1 MCVCFG
7 HVSPL
12 ACLHSFSRPPV
23 IFFLLLLYA
32 SCEARVVTSGCSPPH
47 VTNVSPVRTSSPVQT
62 CAVKFSH
69 SSPKHSQLRQHQPAQ
84 KTTTAHLSFLTFHP
98 QRKKWREKRGGA
110 AVFAGGVEKQ
120 RGRFPPWGCGCSV
133 MSSWRHGDRVGAL
146 CAQDKG
152 ECIQHFLSFIE

>member
-23 IFFLLLLYA
+23 IFFLLLLYV
-32 SCEARVVTSGCSPPH
+32 SCKARIVTSGCSPPH

-62 CAVKFSH
+62 CAIKFSH
-69 SSPKHSQLRQHQPAQ
+69 SSPKHSQLRQHQPAP
-84 KTTTAHLSFLTFHP
+84 KRTPTAHLSFLTFHP
-98 QRKKWREKRGGA
+98 RRKTGGKREEA

-120 RGRFPPWGCGCSV
+120 RQVSPVRVWLLRDVKLTPW
-133 MSSWRHGDRVGAL
+133 
-146 CAQDKG
+146 
-152 ECIQHFLSFIE
+152 